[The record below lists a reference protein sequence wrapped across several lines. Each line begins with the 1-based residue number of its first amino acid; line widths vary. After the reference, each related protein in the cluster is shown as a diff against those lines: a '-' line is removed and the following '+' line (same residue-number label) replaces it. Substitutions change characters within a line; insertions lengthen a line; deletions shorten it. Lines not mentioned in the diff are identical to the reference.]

1 MEERGGAGQSKVGGG
16 GERRLRLTHEL
27 QPDPDLIL
35 WPLSE
40 CRCRPSETAVAVVAA
55 DQIPDDDAAD
65 SDRSSIF
72 TAVVVE
78 AAEIGKIPS
87 TTPFSCNF
95 PIITRVYRREGGRD
109 CIAVLA

>member
-1 MEERGGAGQSKVGGG
+1 MEERGGAGQSKVGG

-40 CRCRPSETAVAVVAA
+40 CRCRPSETAVAAVAA

-78 AAEIGKIPS
+78 AAEIGEN
-87 TTPFSCNF
+87 PFGDF
-95 PIITRVYRREGGRD
+95 FQ
-109 CIAVLA
+109 L

>member
-40 CRCRPSETAVAVVAA
+40 CRCRPSETAVVVAA
-55 DQIPDDDAAD
+55 AEEISDDDAAD
-65 SDRSSIF
+65 SDRSSIL

-78 AAEIGKIPS
+78 GAEIGEN
-87 TTPFSCNF
+87 PFGDF
-95 PIITRVYRREGGRD
+95 FQ
-109 CIAVLA
+109 L

>member
-40 CRCRPSETAVAVVAA
+40 CRCRPSETAVAVVVAA

-65 SDRSSIF
+65 SDRSSIL

-78 AAEIGKIPS
+78 AAEIGEN
-87 TTPFSCNF
+87 PFGDF
-95 PIITRVYRREGGRD
+95 FQ
-109 CIAVLA
+109 L